1 VLHVRVLIPLKH
13 TDTVVD
19 GFKTLLWTS
28 DSELD
33 HSSSLVLVSE
43 NSQKL
48 AGQKSYL
55 IRRQLII
62 VSLIGNQVT
71 EFHREHTGAFSDD
84 QGEIPE
90 LEVNVVGALEVVVD
104 CDLLFG
110 VGLPI
115 LELEDGILSMGALIL
130 VRLSSLPGELLD
142 RIDLIVCK
150 VVSDIP

>member
-1 VLHVRVLIPLKH
+1 M
-13 TDTVVD
+13 
-19 GFKTLLWTS
+19 
-28 DSELD
+28 
-33 HSSSLVLVSE
+33 
-43 NSQKL
+43 
-48 AGQKSYL
+48 
-55 IRRQLII
+55 
-62 VSLIGNQVT
+62 T

-84 QGEIPE
+84 QGKIPE

-115 LELEDGILSMGALIL
+115 LELEDGILSVGALIV
-130 VRLSSLPGELLD
+130 VRLSTLPGELLD

>member
-1 VLHVRVLIPLKH
+1 M
-13 TDTVVD
+13 
-19 GFKTLLWTS
+19 
-28 DSELD
+28 
-33 HSSSLVLVSE
+33 
-43 NSQKL
+43 
-48 AGQKSYL
+48 
-55 IRRQLII
+55 
-62 VSLIGNQVT
+62 T
-71 EFHREHTGAFSDD
+71 EFHREHTGAFSDNK
-84 QGEIPE
+84 GKIPE

>member
-1 VLHVRVLIPLKH
+1 M
-13 TDTVVD
+13 
-19 GFKTLLWTS
+19 
-28 DSELD
+28 
-33 HSSSLVLVSE
+33 
-43 NSQKL
+43 
-48 AGQKSYL
+48 
-55 IRRQLII
+55 
-62 VSLIGNQVT
+62 T
-71 EFHREHTGAFSDD
+71 EFHREHTGAFGDD

-115 LELEDGILSMGALIL
+115 LDLEDCILSMGALIL

>member
-1 VLHVRVLIPLKH
+1 
-13 TDTVVD
+13 
-19 GFKTLLWTS
+19 
-28 DSELD
+28 
-33 HSSSLVLVSE
+33 
-43 NSQKL
+43 
-48 AGQKSYL
+48 
-55 IRRQLII
+55 
-62 VSLIGNQVT
+62 VT
-71 EFHREHTGAFSDD
+71 EFHREHTGAFGDD

-130 VRLSSLPGELLD
+130 VRFSSLPGELLD